1 MIRPRLFT
9 FVVLTMAMT
18 IASTVSEATS
28 KRIQVT
34 SEVVQTTFTGNPTSP
49 QLGDQHI
56 TNVDLFDESHL
67 RVGTGVGSCTIVSIP
82 PLDIFEQCLLTAVF
96 AEGHIIF
103 GGVAPLVAVGVTARF
118 GILGGTDAFRKAR
131 GEVTIVVTSPEFMDV
146 TFELHQP
153 VLP

>member
-1 MIRPRLFT
+1 MIRPRLLT
-9 FVVLTMAMT
+9 LVLLGMAVAAIPT
-18 IASTVSEATS
+18 LGEAKS

-34 SEVVQTTFTGNPTSP
+34 SEVVQTTFTGDPTSP

-56 TNVDLFDESHL
+56 TNVDLFDESHI
-67 RVGTGVGSCTIVSIP
+67 RVGTGVGSCTIVSVP

-118 GILGGTDAFRKAR
+118 GILGGTGDFRKAR
-131 GEVTIVVTSPEFMDV
+131 GDATIVVTSPEFMDV
-146 TFELHQP
+146 TFELDQP